1 MIVRENFRLK
11 TIYKIVPVTKQL
23 PIEHNKAKQLNDDI
37 DIADRNFN
45 DIRPGEIPS
54 ELRSHSNDPLTKLHY
69 IWCNTGHFQF
79 RHFLSLSSAIR
90 KFRPQAVYFHTSQL
104 PPSAPHVL
112 EWYED
117 IKRKIPLLE
126 LYETAEAKCI
136 AEQMPSTDYL
146 NKIIQNSSGH
156 VIIQEDVIVNGR
168 FRRRLRQEDG
178 NLFVVSNTTAAYL
191 LHKLGQHLQYVSC
204 LSVTVSSLSKN
215 CDSFV
220 TPTSI
225 CYKNLTDE
233 DICIHCKSNIHVRE
247 VPQSVAPLAAFIRYN
262 FYGLSDII
270 LPNSYPVNVIPKIG
284 HYVYLGTEQ
293 ITEKELSFEFYMS
306 ILSLLGIVK
315 LDCVYIHG
323 TVKFVGKYWNNL
335 MTRNLCVHWHHWPI
349 PKYVWQQK
357 LKGKI
362 EHIADIIRTQI
373 FIQYGGLHM
382 DPDAFFYH
390 PLPDHYWRYEAI
402 LAQDAHV
409 ICPGFEATPKEIRS
423 QFNLGICLSMPGSRY
438 FSKYQDAQKVYH
450 DGFWTYNSGEKP
462 LQIYERNPKLAH
474 LDPKLQVVCAGG
486 KCYPS
491 WASTESEANE
501 LANNVDLWFNETYAI
516 HTVWPSV
523 NELSNP
529 RGIKKSSSIFGRIA
543 VLILTSNNITLD
555 EIENF

>member
-1 MIVRENFRLK
+1 MIRNNNYVGQVKLFKVSSIVENSEYRANSVDN
-11 TIYKIVPVTKQL
+11 TVDQ
-23 PIEHNKAKQLNDDI
+23 
-37 DIADRNFN
+37 NFN

-54 ELRSHSNDPLTKLHY
+54 ELACHSKDPIIQLHY

-90 KFRPQAVYFHTSQL
+90 KFRPQEVHFHASQL

-117 IKRKIPLLE
+117 VKRKIPLLE
-126 LYETAEAKCI
+126 LHKTAEAKCI
-136 AEQMPSTDYL
+136 AEQMPNIDYL
-146 NKIIQNSSGH
+146 NKIMQSSLGH
-156 VIIQEDVIVNGR
+156 VIVQEDVVVNSR
-168 FRRRLRQEDG
+168 FRRKLRQEDG
-178 NLFVVSNTTAAYL
+178 NLFLVSNTTALYL
-191 LHKLGQHLQYVSC
+191 SAKLDQNLQYISC
-204 LSVTVSSLSKN
+204 VSVTVSSLSKN
-215 CDSFV
+215 CHLHI
-220 TPTSI
+220 TPASV
-225 CYKNLTDE
+225 CDKNLTNE
-233 DICIHCKSNIHVRE
+233 DICIHYISDIYVRE

-262 FYGLSDII
+262 FYGSSKII
-270 LPNSYPVNVIPKIG
+270 LPSSYAVNVIPKIG

-335 MTRNLCVHWHHWPI
+335 ITRNLCVRWHHWPI

-357 LKGKI
+357 LTGKI
-362 EHIADIIRTQI
+362 AHIADIVRAQI

-402 LAQDAHV
+402 LAQDAYV
-409 ICPGFEATPKEIRS
+409 ITPGFHAMPKEIRS

-438 FSKYQDAQKVYH
+438 FSKYQEAQKVYYENL
-450 DGFWTYNSGEKP
+450 WTYNSGEKP
-462 LQIYERNPKLAH
+462 LQIYERNPRLAH

-491 WASTESEANE
+491 WASNENEAFEMMKNTE
-501 LANNVDLWFNETYAI
+501 LWFNEAYAI
-516 HTVWPSV
+516 HTVWPSAI
-523 NELSNP
+523 ELTNP
-529 RGIKKSSSIFGRIA
+529 LSINGSSSVFGRVA
-543 VLILTSNNITLD
+543 LFILNANNITVNEVQNL
-555 EIENF
+555 